1 MTNFKHLFIL
11 FFTFYSNSISGLTL
25 QELFKKNSSCSDY
38 LASVEKAN
46 LNNSNILQNNM
57 LEVDEECSPYIR
69 FKLTNDGVWF
79 HFEFNIDNE
88 FPQTIEQPFWV
99 KLIYATTAQSEEL
112 FSSQSSEISIF
123 LDLNKYLIHNQIF
136 AVEVERDKKPL
147 KHLDGML
154 CIISKEKEV
163 LNCLK
168 IYETTLY
175 KTTSNLAP
183 RPDAYFSDV
192 TLKVLSSFF
201 NQNYSERF
209 KEDALLA

>member
-1 MTNFKHLFIL
+1 
-11 FFTFYSNSISGLTL
+11 
-25 QELFKKNSSCSDY
+25 
-38 LASVEKAN
+38 
-46 LNNSNILQNNM
+46 M
-57 LEVDEECSPYIR
+57 LEVDEECCPYIR

-123 LDLNKYLIHNQIF
+123 LDLNKHLIHKQIF
-136 AVEVERDKKPL
+136 AVEPDKKPL
-147 KHLDGML
+147 KHLDGIL
-154 CIISKEKEV
+154 CIVSNENRISS
-163 LNCLK
+163 CLK
-168 IYETTLY
+168 IYQTTLY

-183 RPDAYFSDV
+183 RPDSYFSDV